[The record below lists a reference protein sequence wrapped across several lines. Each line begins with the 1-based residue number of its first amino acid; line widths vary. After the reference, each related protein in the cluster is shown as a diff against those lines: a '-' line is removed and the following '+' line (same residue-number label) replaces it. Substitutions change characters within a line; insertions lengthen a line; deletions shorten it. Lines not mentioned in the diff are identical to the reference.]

1 MIAPKISIVTPSYNQ
16 ASFIEEALHSVKNQN
31 YPSLEH
37 IVVDGASTDRTVSI
51 LQEYSQK
58 PDWQH
63 LRWVS
68 EPDQGQSDALNK
80 GFRMASGE
88 IVGWLNSD
96 DLYRSSCFDKVAEAF
111 SSHLDVDVLY
121 GDYTWIDEKGHL
133 LQIRREIEFNRFVLL
148 YHRTLCV
155 PSPSSFFKRRI
166 FDEGNFID
174 VTYHY
179 SMDWEF
185 FLRLVRRGYQFQHL
199 PELLAD
205 FRWQSESKTSKYVGG
220 LLYQDRD
227 RLVTQYSPLLAKSP
241 RAVRPVCLGVLRVGA
256 ACRYWSEKLLRG
268 YYFQQWSALETIE

>member
-96 DLYRSSCFDKVAEAF
+96 DLYRSSCFDNVAEAF
-111 SSHLDVDVLY
+111 SSHPDVDVLY
-121 GDYTWIDEKGHL
+121 GDYTWIDEKGQL

-148 YHRTLCV
+148 YHRTNCV
-155 PSPSSFFKRRI
+155 PSPSSFFRRRI

-185 FLRLVRRGYQFQHL
+185 FLRLVHRGYRFRHL
-199 PELLAD
+199 AELLAD
-205 FRWQSESKTSKYVGG
+205 FRWQPDSKSSRY
-220 LLYQDRD
+220 LYRQMQERD
-227 RLVTQYSPLLAKSP
+227 RIFDHYASGLKKVSPATRQLC
-241 RAVRPVCLGVLRVGA
+241 VLGLRGTA
-256 ACRYWSEKLLRG
+256 ALRYWSEKFLRG
-268 YYFQQWSALETIE
+268 YYFERWFLNPKAVH